1 MLPISIA
8 GRMGTTFFVAFCVL
22 CIGIDPDLLFLSCAG
37 IGIGSISPPEVPPPF
52 PEGCIAG

>member
-1 MLPISIA
+1 
-8 GRMGTTFFVAFCVL
+8 MGTTFFVAFCVL

-37 IGIGSISPPEVPPPF
+37 IGIGSIPPPEVPPPF